1 MVYNEDAPDLDMV
14 FGALAHPTRRRIV
27 VELARCPEPVRMGD
41 VAAAQSISLQL
52 LDKHV
57 AVLERAGL
65 VSRSAAGRERH
76 VHVHPQVL
84 TPAVRWMESIRD
96 YWNGQLDSLDSY
108 VARLAGAHRGE
119 QRDRR

>member
-1 MVYNEDAPDLDMV
+1 MVYNGDASDLDAV
-14 FGALAHPTRRRIV
+14 FAALAHPTRRGIV
-27 VELARCPEPVRMGD
+27 VGLARCPQPVRMGE
-41 VAAAQSISLQL
+41 VAAAQSMSLQL

-84 TPAVRWMESIRD
+84 TPAVRWMESIAD
-96 YWNGQLDSLDSY
+96 YWNGQLDSLESY
-108 VARLAGAHRGE
+108 VGRLAATDRAE
-119 QRDRR
+119 RRDRR